1 MSFGGQ
7 FDPDSEI
14 ERQFQEEI
22 RRRQAAQQ
30 QQQQQQQYHHLSM
43 LQGADPYNYAAAA
56 AAARHYSGGP
66 YGMPTGAAD
75 AYGDKASQVGALAQ
89 YYAAEQQRRA
99 AAALQQQQQQQQQQ
113 GYRPQIHDPRWQMAA
128 AAAASQYGAPSP
140 YYARDAYALERQSS
154 QQQQQQQQ
162 QQQSAAQPKP
172 SPPPLASKPVPTT
185 VDTPLK
191 PAPSSSSAAASAIAA
206 ATAAA
211 TAQGGDEEA
220 MVGDENGDEPI
231 SNFITYTK
239 SGKPRKQ
246 RSPRVKELQELRTI
260 MKKSVLHQHRQV
272 DNEILDENN
281 ERKWFTGCVPLGLP
295 DDKYWLSELQVFLRA
310 NFAEAFGAT
319 EDDIAAPMHGRNK
332 PIALGQVGIRCMHC
346 KSKYGYDV
354 ERENNCGGK
363 TLVFFF
369 PRSVSERCDCFP
381 TNTLSC
387 THRRQSSGT
396 RTTVNFIPKPNQWHL
411 QFCSTNVAS
420 AL

>member
-1 MSFGGQ
+1 MPYLTPCVFGIVLSYPLISLGEEKEKKRKKLDETKNNPPRYSPLHYSTMSFGGQ

-22 RRRQAAQQ
+22 RRRQAAQQHQQQ

-56 AAARHYSGGP
+56 AAARHYPGGP
-66 YGMPTGAAD
+66 YGIPPGTAD

-99 AAALQQQQQQQQQQ
+99 AAALQQHQQQQQQQQQQQ
-113 GYRPQIHDPRWQMAA
+113 GYRSQMHDPRWQMAA

-140 YYARDAYALERQSS
+140 YYARDAYPLERQSS
-154 QQQQQQQQ
+154 QQHQQQQHQQQQ
-162 QQQSAAQPKP
+162 QQQSTAQAKS
-172 SPPPLASKPVPTT
+172 SPAP
-185 VDTPLK
+185 K
-191 PAPSSSSAAASAIAA
+191 PAPGADTTPKPTPSTSSANAAVIAG

-211 TAQGGDEEA
+211 LTRGREEEVEGGEGDEEIT
-220 MVGDENGDEPI
+220 GENGDEPI

-239 SGKPRKQ
+239 AGKPRKQ

-281 ERKWFTGCVPLGLP
+281 ERKWYTGCVPLGLP
-295 DDKYWLSELQVFLRA
+295 DDKYWLSELQVYLRA

-346 KSKYGYDV
+346 KS
-354 ERENNCGGK
+354 
-363 TLVFFF
+363 T
-369 PRSVSERCDCFP
+369 
-381 TNTLSC
+381 
-387 THRRQSSGT
+387 
-396 RTTVNFIPKPNQWHL
+396 
-411 QFCSTNVAS
+411 
-420 AL
+420 